1 MPRSAGFAICSPQG
15 IGEPHNAPRA
25 SQHLSYVPICTI
37 GRGSQGRHHG
47 ALIQLKSRCEFRC
60 DFHATPR
67 CFRASELRHRCPE
80 PRVIATGCRNSVPYR
95 VAWGSGGRG
104 FKSRRPDWVKS
115 KPHCDFRGGA
125 FSSTATRCAACSATC
140 RTVSASP
147 CVRCDQR
154 LERLPQYPL
163 THRPPPHTLH
173 LLIERRTSNGI

>member
-25 SQHLSYVPICTI
+25 SQHLSYVPICST

-104 FKSRRPDWVKS
+104 FKSRRPDWVKNQS
-115 KPHCDFRGGA
+115 RNDLRPGLFLRRARG
-125 FSSTATRCAACSATC
+125 
-140 RTVSASP
+140 VSNAVSFL
-147 CVRCDQR
+147 RF
-154 LERLPQYPL
+154 YPL
-163 THRPPPHTLH
+163 AARAGRIGPPPLRRKRPLA
-173 LLIERRTSNGI
+173 LLMAESRRYVPLC